1 LEVEARCR
9 WRSEN
14 SINAATPDP
23 HRLKAVNAIVCT
35 SGALLNN
42 QALQRNSVR
51 DESAT
56 IAVQATATP
65 PYFNTLITGHL
76 LGRKIR
82 HESTSAISLT
92 G

>member
-1 LEVEARCR
+1 V
-9 WRSEN
+9 
-14 SINAATPDP
+14 TPDP

-42 QALQRNSVR
+42 QALLRNSVK

-56 IAVQATATP
+56 NAMQAMAIP

-76 LGRKIR
+76 LGRKSDTNR
-82 HESTSAISLT
+82 QAPYPRRDD
-92 G
+92 GY